1 MPANYSS
8 KLKPKAPSKRI
19 VRSIAIPMTSME
31 LKEPSAS
38 YFVRN
43 SEIPEFFGQQIKKG
57 ERMPV
62 DVSEDNHAPRLFY
75 SHPHGEIWLGDSIEW
90 LRSLDSG
97 SVDLIFADPPY
108 NLKKAEWDTF
118 ESQHQYVSWSLRW
131 IEQAARV
138 LKPEGTLYVCGF
150 SEILADLR
158 LPASRFFKGCRWL
171 VWHYKNKANL
181 GDDWGRSHESI
192 LHLRKSDQFTFNV
205 DVVRIPYGEHTLK
218 YPAHPQA
225 ETSQYGKA
233 ANKDHI
239 WHPHPRGAKPKDVLE
254 IPTTCNGMHEK
265 TPHPTQKPEELL
277 RKIVLASSNPG
288 DLVVDP
294 FLGSGTTAAV
304 AEQLKRQWKGCD
316 LSAEYCQ
323 WAADRIDLVED
334 WQVEKWLRYDE
345 QNAERRKSIR

>member
-1 MPANYSS
+1 MPINY
-8 KLKPKAPSKRI
+8 KTKPKPEARSKKLA
-19 VRSIAIPMTSME
+19 RSIASPVTA
-31 LKEPSAS
+31 LKLQEPPAS

-43 SEIPEFFGQQIKKG
+43 TKAPEFFGQTVIKGK
-57 ERMPV
+57 RLPV
-62 DVSEDNHAPRLFY
+62 DECASCSEPRMFY
-75 SHPHGEIWLGDSIEW
+75 SHPHGEIWQGDSIEW
-90 LRSLDSG
+90 LRSLDAG
-97 SVDLIFADPPY
+97 SVDLVFADPPY
-108 NLKKAEWDTF
+108 NIKKAEWDTF
-118 ESQHQYVSWSLRW
+118 ESQQKYVSWSVRW

-138 LKPEGTLYVCGF
+138 LKPKGTLYVCGF

-192 LHLRKSDQFTFNV
+192 LHFRKSREFTFNV
-205 DVVRIPYGEHTLK
+205 DDVRIPYGEHTLK

-225 ETSQYGKA
+225 ETSQYGNA
-233 ANKDHI
+233 ANKDRI

-277 RKIVLASSNPG
+277 RKIVLASSSPG
-288 DLVVDP
+288 ELVVDP
-294 FLGSGTTAAV
+294 FLGSGTTAVV

-316 LSAEYCQ
+316 LGAEFCQ
-323 WAADRIDLVED
+323 YAADRIELVED
-334 WQVEKWLRYDE
+334 WPVEKWLRYDE
-345 QNAERRKSIR
+345 QNSSRRKSIR